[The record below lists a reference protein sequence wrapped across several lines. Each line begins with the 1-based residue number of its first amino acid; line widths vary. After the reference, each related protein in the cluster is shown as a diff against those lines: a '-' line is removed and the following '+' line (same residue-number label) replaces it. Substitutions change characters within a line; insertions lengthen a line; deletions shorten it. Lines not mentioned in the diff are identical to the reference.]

1 MALEAITS
9 RYLSNFNTNELSSS
23 SSSFVVGHETHETQ
37 EVIGFC
43 LKGKEAGSF
52 PSFPHFP
59 STNLAS
65 YSSSAALCQSSS
77 ALASSFGPMDANDQ
91 QSLQGL
97 SEENQK
103 KRRRSRSS
111 KNRQDLETQRMTHIT
126 VERNRRKQMNEHLAM
141 LPNGE
146 SGAKNY
152 LSFLELP
159 VFPENSLMLIALL
172 KGDQASIVGGAID
185 FVKELEQLVQSLEV
199 EKRESDKARANL
211 SQTPFSS
218 FFTCPQYTFTTRV
231 SKDPSP
237 ESPPALADIE
247 VTMSETHANLKV
259 LSLRRPKQLLQ
270 MVAGLQSLHLTVLH
284 LNVTTMDPFVLYTF
298 STKVEEECK
307 LSSVEDI
314 AAATYQLLIIIH
326 EEAAMAGLD
335 PKLEKY
341 S

>member
-52 PSFPHFP
+52 PAFPHFP
-59 STNLAS
+59 SYDLPS

-91 QSLQGL
+91 QRLEGL
-97 SEENQK
+97 SAENQK

-126 VERNRRKQMNEHLAM
+126 VERNRRRQMNEHLAM
-141 LPNGE
+141 LR
-146 SGAKNY
+146 
-152 LSFLELP
+152 
-159 VFPENSLMLIALL
+159 SLMPESYIQR
-172 KGDQASIVGGAID
+172 GDQASIVGGAID

-199 EKRESDKARANL
+199 EKRESDKTRANL
-211 SQTPFSS
+211 SQTPFSR
-218 FFTCPQYTFTTRV
+218 FFTCPQYAFTSRV

-237 ESPPALADIE
+237 ENPRALADIE

-326 EEAAMAGLD
+326 EEAAMSGLD